1 MAKKRMFN
9 VDIVGSD
16 AFLDLPHTAQALYFQ
31 LGMRA
36 DDDGFV
42 GNPKTIQRISGTKA
56 SDLELLVKKRF
67 LLQFP
72 SGVVVIKH
80 WKINND
86 IKKDRYSPTVYTDEF
101 QMLSTKENK
110 AYTER
115 NANVSTLDT
124 EPAQNVSTLDTEP
137 AQNVSTLDT
146 QYSIDKNRLD
156 KNSIG
161 EEKHAHGFFA
171 NVLLT
176 DGEIQKLSVEVPN
189 YEDYIERLSR
199 YIESSGKKYKSHYA
213 TILNWQKKDDS
224 EKAKSAP
231 AEPLPQQQR
240 RKSF

>member
-42 GNPKTIQRISGTKA
+42 GNPKTIQRIAGTKA
-56 SDLELLVKKRF
+56 SDLELLIKKRF

-124 EPAQNVSTLDTEP
+124 EPE
-137 AQNVSTLDT
+137 QNVSTLDT
-146 QYSIDKNRLD
+146 QYSIDKDRLD
-156 KNSIG
+156 KNSI
-161 EEKHAHGFFA
+161 EKEKHAHGFFA

-176 DGEIQKLSVEVPN
+176 DEEVQKLSSEIPN
-189 YEDYIERLSR
+189 LDDYIERLSN
-199 YIESSGKKYKSHYA
+199 YLANNKKEYKSHCA
-213 TILNWQKKDDS
+213 TIRNWYKRDVDKT
-224 EKAKSAP
+224 
-231 AEPLPQQQR
+231 EPTTNHADGEQMPQQQR

>member
-1 MAKKRMFN
+1 MNTEQGDDFVAKKRMFN

-42 GNPKTIQRISGTKA
+42 GNPKTIQRIAGTKA

-67 LLQFP
+67 LIQFP

-80 WKINND
+80 WKINNQ
-86 IKKDRYSPTVYTDEF
+86 IQKDRYTPTVYTEEYQSLYIKD
-101 QMLSTKENK
+101 NK
-110 AYTER
+110 AYTEMDKGCVQS
-115 NANVSTLDT
+115 VSKM
-124 EPAQNVSTLDTEP
+124 
-137 AQNVSTLDT
+137 DT
-146 QYSIDKNRLD
+146 QISLDKNRLD

-161 EEKHAHGFFA
+161 KEKRAHGFFA

-176 DGEIQKLSVEVPN
+176 DDEMQKLAVEIPN
-189 YEDYIERLSR
+189 YEDYIERLSH

-213 TILNWQKKDDS
+213 TILSWHRKDDE
-224 EKAKSAP
+224 EKTKSAP
-231 AEPLPQQQR
+231 AETLPQAPR
-240 RKSF
+240 RKSY

>member
-42 GNPKTIQRISGTKA
+42 GNPKTIQRIAGTKA

-80 WKINND
+80 WKINNQ
-86 IKKDRYSPTVYTDEF
+86 IQKDRYTPTVYTEEYQSLYIKD
-101 QMLSTKENK
+101 NK
-110 AYTER
+110 AYTEMDKGCIQS
-115 NANVSTLDT
+115 VS
-124 EPAQNVSTLDTEP
+124 EM
-137 AQNVSTLDT
+137 DT
-146 QYSIDKNRLD
+146 QISIDKNRLD
-156 KNSIG
+156 KNSRG
-161 EEKHAHGFFA
+161 GEKHAHGFFA

-176 DGEIQKLSVEVPN
+176 DEEMQKLAAEIPN
-189 YEDYIERLSR
+189 YEEYIEKLSH
-199 YIESSGKKYKSHYA
+199 YIESNGKKYKSHYA
-213 TILNWQKKDDS
+213 TILMWHRKDR
-224 EKAKSAP
+224 EKQPAAP
-231 AEPLPQQQR
+231 AETLPQAPR
-240 RKSF
+240 RKSL

>member
-9 VDIVGSD
+9 LDIVGSD

-42 GNPKTIQRISGTKA
+42 GNPKTIQRIAGTKA

-80 WKINND
+80 WKINNQ
-86 IKKDRYSPTVYTDEF
+86 IQKDRYTPTVYTEEYQSLYIKD
-101 QMLSTKENK
+101 NK
-110 AYTER
+110 AYTEMDKCCIQS
-115 NANVSTLDT
+115 VS
-124 EPAQNVSTLDTEP
+124 EM
-137 AQNVSTLDT
+137 DT
-146 QYSIDKNRLD
+146 QISIDKNRLD

-161 EEKHAHGFFA
+161 GEKHAHGFFS

-176 DGEIQKLSVEVPN
+176 DDELQKLAAEIPN
-189 YEDYIERLSR
+189 YEEYIEKLSH
-199 YIESSGKKYKSHYA
+199 YIESNGKKYKSHYA
-213 TILNWQKKDDS
+213 TILMSYRKDR
-224 EKAKSAP
+224 EKQPQAP
-231 AEPLPQQQR
+231 AETLPQSPR
-240 RKSF
+240 RKSL

>member
-9 VDIVGSD
+9 VNIVGSD

-42 GNPKTIQRISGTKA
+42 GNPKTIQRIAGTKA

-67 LLQFP
+67 LIQFP

-80 WKINND
+80 WKINNQ
-86 IKKDRYSPTVYTDEF
+86 IQKDRYTPTVYTEEYQGLYIKD
-101 QMLSTKENK
+101 NK
-110 AYTER
+110 AYTEMD
-115 NANVSTLDT
+115 ASSIQDVSKM
-124 EPAQNVSTLDTEP
+124 
-137 AQNVSTLDT
+137 DT
-146 QYSIDKNRLD
+146 QISIDKNRLD

-161 EEKHAHGFFA
+161 KEKRAHGFFS

-176 DGEIQKLSVEVPN
+176 DDEVQKLAVEVPN
-189 YEDYIERLSR
+189 YEDYIERLSH

-213 TILNWQKKDDS
+213 TILSWHRKDDA
-224 EKAKSAP
+224 EKTKSAP
-231 AEPLPQQQR
+231 NEALPQAPR
-240 RKSF
+240 RKSL

>member
-1 MAKKRMFN
+1 MNTEQGDDFVAKKRMFN

-42 GNPKTIQRISGTKA
+42 GNPKTIQRIAGTKA

-101 QMLSTKENK
+101 QMLYTKENK

-115 NANVSTLDT
+115 SANVSTLDT
-124 EPAQNVSTLDTEP
+124 EPE
-137 AQNVSTLDT
+137 QNVSTLDT
-146 QYSIDKNRLD
+146 QYSIDENSKD
-156 KNSIG
+156 KDSIVLC
-161 EEKHAHGFFA
+161 KHAHGFFS

-176 DGEIQKLSVEVPN
+176 DEEMQKLSGEIPN
-189 YEDYIERLSR
+189 LDDYIERLSN
-199 YIESSGKKYKSHYA
+199 YLANNKKEYKSHCA
-213 TILNWQKKDDS
+213 TIRNWYRRDVDKTAPSTNHEDD
-224 EKAKSAP
+224 
-231 AEPLPQQQR
+231 EPVTPKR
-240 RKSF
+240 RKSL

>member
-42 GNPKTIQRISGTKA
+42 GNPKTIQRIAGTKA

-80 WKINND
+80 WKINNQ
-86 IKKDRYSPTVYTDEF
+86 IQKDRYTPTVYTEEYQSLYIKD
-101 QMLSTKENK
+101 NK
-110 AYTER
+110 AYTEMDKGCIQS
-115 NANVSTLDT
+115 VS
-124 EPAQNVSTLDTEP
+124 EM
-137 AQNVSTLDT
+137 DT
-146 QYSIDKNRLD
+146 QISIDKDRLD
-156 KNSIG
+156 KNSRG
-161 EEKHAHGFFA
+161 GEKHAHGFFA

-176 DGEIQKLSVEVPN
+176 DDELQKLATEIPN
-189 YEDYIERLSR
+189 YEEYIEKLSH
-199 YIESSGKKYKSHYA
+199 YIESNGKKYKSHYA
-213 TILNWQKKDDS
+213 TILMWHRKDR
-224 EKAKSAP
+224 EKQPAAP
-231 AEPLPQQQR
+231 AETLPQATR
-240 RKSF
+240 RKSY

>member
-42 GNPKTIQRISGTKA
+42 GNPKTIQRIAGAKA

-80 WKINND
+80 WKINNQ
-86 IKKDRYSPTVYTDEF
+86 IQKDRYTPTVYTEEYQSLYIKD
-101 QMLSTKENK
+101 NK
-110 AYTER
+110 AYTEIDKVCIQS
-115 NANVSTLDT
+115 VS
-124 EPAQNVSTLDTEP
+124 EM
-137 AQNVSTLDT
+137 DT
-146 QYSIDKNRLD
+146 QISIDKDRLDKDRLD
-156 KNSIG
+156 KNSRG
-161 EEKHAHGFFA
+161 GEKHAHGFFA

-176 DGEIQKLSVEVPN
+176 DEELQKLAAEIPE
-189 YEDYIERLSR
+189 YEEYIEKLSH
-199 YIESSGKKYKSHYA
+199 YIESNGKKYKSHYA
-213 TILNWQKKDDS
+213 TILMWHRKDC
-224 EKAKSAP
+224 EKQQATQAETLTQAP
-231 AEPLPQQQR
+231 R
-240 RKSF
+240 RKSY

>member
-1 MAKKRMFN
+1 M
-9 VDIVGSD
+9 DIVGSD

-115 NANVSTLDT
+115 STNVSNLDT
-124 EPAQNVSTLDTEP
+124 ERG
-137 AQNVSTLDT
+137 QNVSTLDT
-146 QYSIDKNRLD
+146 QYRIDKNSKD
-156 KNSIG
+156 KDSIVLC
-161 EEKHAHGFFA
+161 KHAHGFFS
-171 NVLLT
+171 NVFLT
-176 DGEIQKLSVEVPN
+176 DEEMQKLSSEIPN
-189 YEDYIERLSR
+189 LDDYIERLSN
-199 YIESSGKKYKSHYA
+199 YLANNKKEYKSHCA
-213 TILNWQKKDDS
+213 TIRNWYRRDV
-224 EKAKSAP
+224 EKIAP
-231 AEPLPQQQR
+231 ITNNDEETPPQAPR
-240 RKSF
+240 RKSY

>member
-42 GNPKTIQRISGTKA
+42 GNPKTIQRIAGTKA

-80 WKINND
+80 WKINNQ
-86 IKKDRYSPTVYTDEF
+86 IQKDRYTPTVYTEEYQSLYIKD
-101 QMLSTKENK
+101 NK
-110 AYTER
+110 AYTE
-115 NANVSTLDT
+115 ADKGCIQSVS
-124 EPAQNVSTLDTEP
+124 EM
-137 AQNVSTLDT
+137 DT
-146 QYSIDKNRLD
+146 QISIDKNRLD
-156 KNSIG
+156 KNSRG
-161 EEKHAHGFFA
+161 GEKHAHGFFA

-176 DGEIQKLSVEVPN
+176 DDELQKLAAEIPN
-189 YEDYIERLSR
+189 YEEYIEKLSH
-199 YIESSGKKYKSHYA
+199 YIESNGKKYESHYA
-213 TILNWQKKDDS
+213 TILMWHRKDR
-224 EKAKSAP
+224 EKQPAAP
-231 AEPLPQQQR
+231 AETLPQAPR
-240 RKSF
+240 RKSL

>member
-42 GNPKTIQRISGTKA
+42 GNPKTIQRIAGTKA

-86 IKKDRYSPTVYTDEF
+86 IKKDRYAPTVYTEEF

-115 NANVSTLDT
+115 NVNVSNLDT
-124 EPAQNVSTLDTEP
+124 ERGQNVS
-137 AQNVSTLDT
+137 ALDT
-146 QYSIDKNRLD
+146 QYSIDKNSKD
-156 KNSIG
+156 KDSIVLC
-161 EEKHAHGFFA
+161 KHAHGFFS
-171 NVLLT
+171 NVFLT
-176 DGEIQKLSVEVPN
+176 DDEMKKLSSEIPN
-189 YEDYIERLSR
+189 LDDYIERLSN
-199 YIESSGKKYKSHYA
+199 YLANNKKEYKSHCA
-213 TILNWQKKDDS
+213 TIRNWYRRDVEKTEPITNNDD
-224 EKAKSAP
+224 ET
-231 AEPLPQQQR
+231 LPQAPR
-240 RKSF
+240 RKSY

>member
-42 GNPKTIQRISGTKA
+42 GNPKTIQRIAGTKA

-124 EPAQNVSTLDTEP
+124 EQE
-137 AQNVSTLDT
+137 QNVSTLDT

-161 EEKHAHGFFA
+161 EKKHAHGFFA

-176 DGEIQKLSVEVPN
+176 DDEMQKLAVEVPN
-189 YEDYIERLSR
+189 YEDYIERLSH

-213 TILNWQKKDDS
+213 TILSWHRKDDA
-224 EKAKSAP
+224 EKTKSAP
-231 AEPLPQQQR
+231 NEALPQQPR
-240 RKSF
+240 RKSY

>member
-1 MAKKRMFN
+1 MAKKRMFSI
-9 VDIVGSD
+9 DIVGSD
-16 AFLDLPHTAQALYFQ
+16 AFLDLPYSAQCLYFQ

-42 GNPKTIQRISGTKA
+42 GNPKTIQRIAGTKA

-101 QMLSTKENK
+101 QMLSIKENK

-115 NANVSTLDT
+115 NANVSNLDT
-124 EPAQNVSTLDTEP
+124 ERG
-137 AQNVSTLDT
+137 QNVSTLDT
-146 QYSIDKNRLD
+146 QYSIDENSKD
-156 KNSIG
+156 KDSIVLC
-161 EEKHAHGFFA
+161 KHAHGFFS

-176 DGEIQKLSVEVPN
+176 DEEMKKLSGEIPN
-189 YEDYIERLSR
+189 LDDYIERLSN
-199 YIESSGKKYKSHYA
+199 YLANNKKEYKSHCA
-213 TILNWQKKDDS
+213 TIRNWYRRDVEKTKPVANHDD
-224 EKAKSAP
+224 ET
-231 AEPLPQQQR
+231 PQQAPR

>member
-42 GNPKTIQRISGTKA
+42 GNPKTIQRIAGTKA

-80 WKINND
+80 WKINNQ
-86 IKKDRYSPTVYTDEF
+86 IQKDRYTPTVYTEEYQSLYIKD
-101 QMLSTKENK
+101 NK
-110 AYTER
+110 AYTETDKECIQS
-115 NANVSTLDT
+115 VS
-124 EPAQNVSTLDTEP
+124 EM
-137 AQNVSTLDT
+137 DT
-146 QYSIDKNRLD
+146 QISIDKSRLD
-156 KNSIG
+156 KNSRG
-161 EEKHAHGFFA
+161 GEKHAHGFFA

-176 DGEIQKLSVEVPN
+176 DDEMQKLAAEISN
-189 YEDYIERLSR
+189 YEEYIEKLSH
-199 YIESSGKKYKSHYA
+199 YIESNGKKYKSHYA
-213 TILNWQKKDDS
+213 TILMWHRKDR
-224 EKAKSAP
+224 EKQP
-231 AEPLPQQQR
+231 AATAEALPQAPR
-240 RKSF
+240 RKSL